1 MEEQAKYSAM
11 TLDKAITQ
19 LKKIRNNL
27 KRANLQ
33 YVSQETIV
41 FRLESIK
48 AIDVILRELE
58 KER

>member
-1 MEEQAKYSAM
+1 MQEM
-11 TLDKAITQ
+11 TIPQ
-19 LKKIRNNL
+19 VISHLKKIRNNL

-58 KER
+58 KCEK

>member
-1 MEEQAKYSAM
+1 MELPQ
-11 TLDKAITQ
+11 AITQ

-33 YVSQETIV
+33 YVSQETIT

-48 AIDVILRELE
+48 AIDRVLEEL
-58 KER
+58 K